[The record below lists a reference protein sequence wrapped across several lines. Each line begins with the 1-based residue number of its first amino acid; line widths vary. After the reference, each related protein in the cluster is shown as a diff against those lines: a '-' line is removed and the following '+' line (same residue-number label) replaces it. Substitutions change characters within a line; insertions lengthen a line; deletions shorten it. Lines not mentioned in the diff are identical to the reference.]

1 MDEDHLRHDGTFEEL
16 QEIVRKAG
24 YKIIDITCEPTFAG
38 SPRSRTGS
46 AYNIEI
52 SKGKYITWFTNT
64 RIVLCH
70 DEKTVKKKLEK
81 ELAKY
86 RVAKYTEKSIPSS
99 LTDTSNVSPLP
110 SPKIFIVH
118 GHDHTALE
126 QLELILHKL
135 KLEPYVLQ
143 NTSGNGSTIIE
154 ALEKE
159 INTQKSSIKFG
170 IVLLTPDDMGYAK
183 SAGETA
189 AKPRARQNVILE
201 MGMLM
206 SALSR
211 KNVAILVKENQNIE
225 KPSDISG
232 IKYIGFS
239 NHVKEAIPELCQ
251 HLQASG
257 FNIGPKEIADAF
269 S

>member
-1 MDEDHLRHDGTFEEL
+1 MDEDHPRHDGTFEEL
-16 QEIVRKAG
+16 QEIVRKIG
-24 YKIIDITCEPTFAG
+24 YKIIDITCEPTFVG
-38 SPRSRTGS
+38 SPRMRTGS

-52 SKGKYITWFTNT
+52 SKGKYITFFTNT
-64 RIVLCH
+64 KIVYCH
-70 DEKTVKKKLEK
+70 GAKTVKKKLEK

-86 RVAKYTEKSIPSS
+86 RVAKYTGKSRPSS
-99 LTDTSNVSPLP
+99 LPNTSNVSPSV
-110 SPKIFIVH
+110 SPKVFIVH

-126 QLELILHKL
+126 QLELILRRL
-135 KLEPYVLQ
+135 NLEPYILQ

-183 SAGETA
+183 SDGETA

-211 KNVAILVKENQNIE
+211 KNVAILKKQDIE
-225 KPSDISG
+225 VPSDISG
-232 IKYIGFS
+232 IKYIGF
-239 NHVKEAIPELCQ
+239 NKHVKEAIPELCQ

-257 FNIGPKEIADAF
+257 FNIDPKAIAYAF

>member
-1 MDEDHLRHDGTFEEL
+1 MQYKGTFEGL
-16 QEIVRKAG
+16 KEIVRKAG
-24 YKIIDITCEPTFAG
+24 CEIIEPKSIKDVPYG
-38 SPRSRTGS
+38 LVHH
-46 AYNIEI
+46 IEI
-52 SKGKYITWFTNT
+52 AEGGIILWHEVTQNICIQNAPAMKERLK
-64 RIVLCH
+64 
-70 DEKTVKKKLEK
+70 K
-81 ELAKY
+81 EL
-86 RVAKYTEKSIPSS
+86 AKYTEKSTPPS
-99 LTDTSNVSPLP
+99 LKV
-110 SPKIFIVH
+110 FIVH

-159 INTQKSSIKFG
+159 ICTPTRSIKFG

-183 SAGETA
+183 SDGETA

-211 KNVAILVKENQNIE
+211 KNVAILIKENQNIE
-225 KPSDISG
+225 KPSDMSG
-232 IKYIGFS
+232 IMYIPFK
-239 NHVKEAIPELCQ
+239 NHVRETVPKLTDRLIN
-251 HLQASG
+251 SG
-257 FNIGPKEIADAF
+257 FTLDPKAIAYAF